1 MKLPFGMTERGVAGA
16 GIFLLTVVV
25 IAALI
30 WNPALGDSDLFKT
43 LSQAI
48 VVQGLVGLSMAYWFT
63 ASKNEKVDQGPVA
76 PDAPAA
82 ANAVADAARN
92 KAEEIEER
100 Q

>member
-1 MKLPFGMTERGVAGA
+1 MTERGVAGA

-63 ASKNEKVDQGPVA
+63 ASKSEGTQQVEVVNEPEKPVPVA
-76 PDAPAA
+76 S
-82 ANAVADAARN
+82 
-92 KAEEIEER
+92 EE
-100 Q
+100 QP